1 MAKKKEDVNLSDFD
15 ANFVIS
21 SFKNKERRNNPSS
34 IPKALVPEYEK
45 EEEQVEEPETE
56 TAQPVS
62 VIQAETP
69 REETKRKRSKLP
81 DYESL
86 FLTDAGIPTRSGK
99 LVSIR
104 EKYHKRIAKIVQAL
118 GKKDISIFSY
128 IDNVL
133 SHHFDTYQDE
143 INEIYNKDN
152 EDDDYLTPKR

>member
-1 MAKKKEDVNLSDFD
+1 MAKKQDVNLNEID

-21 SFKNKERRNNPSS
+21 QFKNKDRRNNPSS
-34 IPKALVPEYEK
+34 IPRALVPEQETEK
-45 EEEQVEEPETE
+45 EHEPPEEK
-56 TAQPVS
+56 
-62 VIQAETP
+62 ETP
-69 REETKRKRSKLP
+69 REETKRKRAKSP

-86 FLTDAGIPTRSGK
+86 FLADAGIPTRSGK

-104 EKYHKRIAKIVQAL
+104 EKYHKRIAKIVQSL
-118 GKKDISIFSY
+118 GQKDVSIFSY

-152 EDDDYLTPKR
+152 DDDYLIQKK